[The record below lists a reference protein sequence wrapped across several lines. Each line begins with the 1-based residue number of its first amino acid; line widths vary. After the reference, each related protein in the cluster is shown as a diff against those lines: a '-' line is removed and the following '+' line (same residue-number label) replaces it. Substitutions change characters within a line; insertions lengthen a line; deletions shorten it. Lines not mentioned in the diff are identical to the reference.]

1 MIDFLLKKGDV
12 YIYIYK
18 TVFLMMKI
26 YEWKKSSWHL
36 TLSSNDPVFSMY
48 GESQSHQA
56 VETEFSLFFP

>member
-1 MIDFLLKKGDV
+1 M

-18 TVFLMMKI
+18 TAFLMMKI